1 MKIFSH
7 TQKRLKIHQANII
20 KRTKKSYKRGF
31 IKGIKTYPKKKKKK
45 KKQYDR
51 E

>member
-20 KRTKKSYKRGF
+20 KRTKKSYKRGLM
-31 IKGIKTYPKKKKKK
+31 KGIKTYPKKKKKK
-45 KKQYDR
+45 KTTIWP
-51 E
+51 